1 MVKHYYVELDGQQF
15 GPYELEQMKSFGL
28 MPNVLVYSTQ
38 SEEWAHAESYPE
50 LADYVVPIREESFDV
65 YNATYYL
72 KLDDEVYG
80 PLSLSELSF
89 LDIAPDSM
97 LSVDDMNTWQSA
109 GQIKDLLPTL
119 DSLTERIS
127 AGGPELDHS
136 FDASVLEEVIEEQEA
151 EILSL
156 KKELENNQRRLSE
169 DAETISDLPVY
180 DLSVNGAI
188 KYRQIE
194 VDTVSFV
201 KSNAYIV
208 EDTKAVYKKVF
219 PSAEAEKTYYITE
232 YSKFIESIKS
242 TIGIV
247 IERLKG
253 VQSSYENDLLLLEN
267 SAKMAHVNCINNSRQ
282 EEKQLIDTINH
293 QIESLKNHNDIDV
306 TIDSLKHTLLSRKR
320 EIAAKYESC
329 QSEELSKIA
338 SVKRDVHQSF
348 ASLRKNIIS
357 IIRTLYD
364 EGRNHFEKYFDALY
378 ETSKSDISMWS
389 TLKDKGS
396 MPSSFITVGSRKYE
410 YDILGEDVIIEEHCY
425 VELLNNRNLI
435 IRHSNESK
443 SQAHSIVNS
452 LIGRMLASSSP
463 GKVNVAMIDA
473 DEMDGTCDVFKF
485 LNRNIFQILV
495 RPEDIRKY
503 LDEKERHIG
512 NIIQNMLLGPIKS
525 LYDYN
530 QVKENK
536 EPYHVVVVEDFPVGV
551 SSESLYLLNKILKN
565 GVRAGVNVILLIN
578 EDKINYSEDTRKAY
592 NSCNINVLEQ
602 NCTVYDLTKAE
613 TGGQIQF
620 DAFTD
625 EHLRKIVQYVNSGVE
640 VRKEEAVLFADYM
653 ISQSEWWTRRSAK
666 YIEIPFGVSE
676 DRQVQKLKIT
686 QESGQNSAV
695 VIGIPGSGKSV
706 FLHALICNAA
716 INYSPDELN
725 MYLID
730 FSGVEFN
737 SYALHDLPHARV
749 IAPEAE
755 REFGLSILNEL
766 VEEGARRMELCR
778 NNDVSNIVDL
788 KAKNPS
794 LYIPRL
800 LVIIDEFQKIFEIEN
815 DLISREANA
824 KIHTIIQEFR
834 KFGINLILATQK
846 LPSAAIL
853 PKDLIANRV
862 VFKSSPADLSAL
874 ISLSTSEKIPQLHT
888 GECIYNSESGSPF
901 DNHKVQGFLVTKA
914 DIDRLLT
921 QISGF
926 ADTMHYQRKYPMS
939 VFRGN
944 DLPEFRSRRVV
955 RSHQIQY
962 ELPESVGVY
971 LGESI
976 SIHETDVCA
985 VLRKESSKNILIIG
999 GEPDV
1004 AQRIAYHATLSATT
1018 AHTDHSATFVI
1029 LNFMRREDSLNN
1041 EIQDV
1046 FDSLPFSSQVVSKAA
1061 EVLASLNAIK
1071 EEIDERRKD
1080 EERLQNHIY
1089 LSIYAFQLARM
1100 FDRGGRRG
1108 DDVSEC
1114 GSVLDYILKNGPGVG
1129 VFTILQCDN
1138 LDNLI
1143 RIGNPLSCFAYRVA
1157 LQMTENDSNKIVGS
1171 SAASKLFVFNRP
1183 SSVFRAYFRDNNR
1196 NVNIKFKPYK

>member
-38 SEEWAHAESYPE
+38 TEEWAHAESYPE
-50 LADYVVPIREESFDV
+50 LANYVVPVREEAIDI
-65 YNATYYL
+65 YNAIYYM
-72 KLDDEVYG
+72 KLNNDVYG

-89 LDIAPDSM
+89 LDISSDSM

-109 GQIKDLLPTL
+109 SQIKDLLPTL
-119 DSLTERIS
+119 DSLTERNS
-127 AGGPELDHS
+127 VAPEPDHS
-136 FDASVLEEVIEEQEA
+136 FDTSVFEDVIEEQEA

-169 DAETISDLPVY
+169 DVEETFDLPVY
-180 DLSVNGAI
+180 DLTKNGAV
-188 KYRQIE
+188 KYQQIE
-194 VDTVSFV
+194 NEIISLV
-201 KSNAYIV
+201 KSNVCIV
-208 EDTKAVYKKVF
+208 EDTKAVYQKVF
-219 PSAEAEKTYYITE
+219 ITAEAEKTYYIKE

-242 TIGIV
+242 TIV
-247 IERLKG
+247 VVLERLKG
-253 VQSSYENDLLLLEN
+253 VQSSYENDMLLLDN
-267 SAKMAHVNCINNSRQ
+267 SAKMARINCMNKSKY

-293 QIESLKNHNDIDV
+293 QIESLKNYSNIDV
-306 TIDSLKHTLLSRKR
+306 TIDSLKQTLLNRKR
-320 EIAAKYESC
+320 EIAAKYESY
-329 QSEELSKIA
+329 QLEELGKIA
-338 SVKRDVHQSF
+338 SIKREVHQSF
-348 ASLRKNIIS
+348 SNLRKNVLS
-357 IIRTLYD
+357 TIRTLYE
-364 EGRNHFEKYFDALY
+364 EGGNYFEKFFNTLY
-378 ETSKSDISMWS
+378 ETSKSDVSLWTS
-389 TLKDKGS
+389 LKDKGS
-396 MPSSFITVGSRKYE
+396 MPSSFITVGSKKYE
-410 YDILGEDVIIEEHCY
+410 YNILGEDFVIVEYCY
-425 VELLNNRNLI
+425 VELLNNQNLI
-435 IRHSNESK
+435 IRHSNDSK
-443 SQAHSIVNS
+443 TQAHRIVNS

-485 LNRNIFQILV
+485 LNRNIFQILT
-495 RPEDIRKY
+495 RPDEIRKY
-503 LDEKERHIG
+503 LDDKERHIG

-530 QVKENK
+530 QIKENK
-536 EPYHVVVVEDFPVGV
+536 EPYHVIVVEDFPVGV

-578 EDKINYSEDTRKAY
+578 EDKINYSEDTRKTY
-592 NSCNINVLEQ
+592 NSCNISILEQ

-613 TGGQIQF
+613 IDEQIQF

-625 EHLRKIVQYVNSGVE
+625 DQLRKIVQYVNSGVE
-640 VRKEEAVLFADYM
+640 IRKEEAILFADYM

-737 SYALHDLPHARV
+737 SYALHNLPHARV

-766 VEEGARRMELCR
+766 VEEGTRRMELCR

-788 KAKNPS
+788 KAKDPS
-794 LYIPRL
+794 LHIPRL

-921 QISGF
+921 QVSSF
-926 ADTMHYQRKYPMS
+926 ADTMHYQRKYPMT

-944 DLPEFRSRRVV
+944 DLPEFCSRRVS
-955 RSHQIQY
+955 RSHQIQC
-962 ELPESVGVY
+962 ELPESVGIY

-985 VLRKESSKNILIIG
+985 VLRKESSKNLLILG
-999 GEPDV
+999 GESDV
-1004 AQRIAYHATLSATT
+1004 AQRIAYHAILSATT

-1029 LNFMRREDSLNN
+1029 MNFMRREDTLNN
-1041 EIQDV
+1041 EILDV
-1046 FDSLPFSSQVVSKAA
+1046 FDTMPFSSQIVSRAA
-1061 EVLASLNAIK
+1061 EVLESLNAIK

-1080 EERLQNHIY
+1080 EERQQNHIY
-1089 LSIYAFQLARM
+1089 LSIYAFQLARI

-1114 GSVLDYILKNGPGVG
+1114 GSTLDYILKNGPGVG

-1138 LDNLI
+1138 LENLM

-1157 LQMTENDSNKIVGS
+1157 LQMTENDSNKVVGS